1 MSIFET
7 RNMRQSQVICRSGM
21 ALATMLAVP
30 SLVAADPIGI
40 DPIGASLPLALE
52 SLFFA
57 LTLRAFGFRPLV
69 LLIGWFLVTFATWFL
84 LVGLPL
90 GPFVAM
96 LAGSAISGEEGNLI
110 YLAAAIGIEMVVC
123 LIEALI
129 LLLAGRISL
138 LRRPESAS
146 LPPSFA
152 KLFKIAILGN
162 LVSVVAGL
170 PEMLE
175 SKAAWLCYLAIFPA
189 IFLAGKITGPA
200 STTTEPAIEKSS
212 GASNTKAH

>member
-7 RNMRQSQVICRSGM
+7 RNMRQSQAICRSGM

-175 SKAAWLCYLAIFPA
+175 SKAAWRGRKTA
-189 IFLAGKITGPA
+189 
-200 STTTEPAIEKSS
+200 
-212 GASNTKAH
+212 